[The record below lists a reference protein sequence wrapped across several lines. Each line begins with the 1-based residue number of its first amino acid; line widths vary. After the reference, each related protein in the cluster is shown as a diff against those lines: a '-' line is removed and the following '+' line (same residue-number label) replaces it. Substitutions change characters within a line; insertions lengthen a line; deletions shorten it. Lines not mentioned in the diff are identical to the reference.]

1 MELMSIATEF
11 VLVMS
16 RLMPFF
22 VSSGYGPLQRVPG
35 FVRVVLL
42 IAFSVC
48 CSLLINQQLNAEEVQ
63 WVSFIVG
70 EFLIGL
76 ALFFALQLAFITITF
91 WGRVLDMQIGF
102 GAAGVIDPTNKNQ
115 DPLLGSIFLT
125 AAICIFYVSGMHYK
139 LIEGV
144 VFSFEVLPI
153 GSGLFDMQ
161 LPNFASLMT
170 LMFSVGLFMFAPVII
185 LMWCLDVFI
194 GLLSRTMPQM
204 NIYFVMLPLKI
215 FSGIFLLGLFSM
227 HSKFVFERL
236 FDQVFIFWSRM
247 LS

>member
-1 MELMSIATEF
+1 MQLTTTVTEF
-11 VLVMS
+11 SLVMA
-16 RLMPFF
+16 RLLPFF
-22 VSSGYGPLQRVPG
+22 ISSGFGPLQRLPG

-42 IAFSVC
+42 CSFSIACSFMIEQHNSVAG
-48 CSLLINQQLNAEEVQ
+48 SQ
-63 WVSFIVG
+63 WVFAILG
-70 EFLIGL
+70 EFFIGL
-76 ALFFALQLAFITITF
+76 AMFFALQLAFVAITF

-115 DPLLGSIFLT
+115 DPLLGSIFLI
-125 AAICIFYVSGMHYK
+125 AGICLFYVSGMHYE
-139 LIEGV
+139 LVRGM
-144 VFSFEVLPI
+144 VFSFEVLPV
-153 GSGLFDMQ
+153 GSSVFALK
-161 LPNFASLMT
+161 LPNFASMIT
-170 LMFSVGLFMFAPVII
+170 MIFSIGLFMFAPIII

-215 FSGIFLLGLFSM
+215 FAGIFLLSIFST

-236 FDQVFIFWSRM
+236 FEQVFIFWNGM

>member
-1 MELMSIATEF
+1 M
-11 VLVMS
+11 
-16 RLMPFF
+16 MPFF
-22 VSSGYGPLQRVPG
+22 ISSGYGPLQRLPG
-35 FVRVVLL
+35 FVRVVLMVVFTL
-42 IAFSVC
+42 C
-48 CSLLINQQLNAEEVQ
+48 CSLLIEQETTVTGTQ
-63 WVSFIVG
+63 WLSAIVG

-76 ALFFALQLAFITITF
+76 VLFFALQLAFVTITF

-139 LIEGV
+139 LIEGI

-153 GSGLFDMQ
+153 GSGFFDLK
-161 LPNFASLMT
+161 LPNFASLIT

-227 HSKFVFERL
+227 HSKFVFENL
-236 FDQVFIFWSRM
+236 FEQVFIFWSRM

>member
-1 MELMSIATEF
+1 MDLTGIASEF

-22 VSSGYGPLQRVPG
+22 ISSGYGPLQRIPG

-42 IAFSVC
+42 IAFSIVC
-48 CSLLINQQLNAEEVQ
+48 CFLIEQQVEVQ
-63 WVSFIVG
+63 ATQWIVSIIG
-70 EFLIGL
+70 EFLVGL
-76 ALFFALQLAFITITF
+76 ALFFTLQLAFVTITF

-102 GAAGVIDPTNKNQ
+102 GAAGVIDPTNKGQ
-115 DPLLGSIFLT
+115 DPLLGSIFLA

-139 LIEGV
+139 LIEGI
-144 VFSFEVLPI
+144 VFSFEVLPV
-153 GSGLFDMQ
+153 GAGLFDLK
-161 LPNFASLMT
+161 LPNFASLIT
-170 LMFSVGLFMFAPVII
+170 IMFTVGLFMFAPVII
-185 LMWCLDVFI
+185 LMWCLDMFI

-215 FSGIFLLGLFSM
+215 FSGLFLLGLFTM
-227 HSKFVFERL
+227 HSKFIFERL
-236 FDQVFIFWSRM
+236 FNQVFIFWNGM